1 MAGKLPMGQ
10 KELMRAKL
18 MEQVVQKQISLKDAA
33 LKLKISDRQSKRIFK
48 KYRQRGDK
56 GLLHGNLG
64 KPSPHQIEQAIHE
77 EALAL
82 YAEHYDDFG
91 PTLAAEKLSERHGI
105 HVDHE
110 TLRRWLIKEA
120 LWERHRQR
128 KTYRSRRDR
137 RQCFGELVQFD
148 GSHHDWFEGRRTKC
162 CLMNMVDDATGITLS
177 FLSEEETTADAMT
190 LLWRWIELHGIPQAV
205 YCDKKNAFVLNRE
218 PTIDEQLA
226 GIGPKSHFERACE
239 RLGIEV
245 VVANSPQAKG
255 RVERN
260 HGVYQDRFVKE
271 LRLAKIDTLKDANTF
286 LAEKYLP
293 AINKKFSRKPG
304 LSDDAHAPLLDK
316 IELKDIFCY
325 ETMRVV
331 SNDFI
336 ISYESR
342 IFQVAKDQK
351 LIPRPKDKI
360 IVRELL
366 DGTIHLLWQNTSL
379 AFVER
384 DCKPRKENPVDLC
397 A

>member
-10 KELMRAKL
+10 KELIRAKL

-33 LKLKISDRQSKRIFK
+33 LKLKIGDRQSKRILK
-48 KYRQRGDK
+48 KYRQDGDK
-56 GLLHGNLG
+56 GLVHGNLG
-64 KPSPHQIEQAIHE
+64 KPSPHRIDQAIHDQ
-77 EALAL
+77 ALTL
-82 YAEHYDDFG
+82 YKECYHDFG

-105 HVDHE
+105 QVDHE
-110 TLRRWLIKEA
+110 TLRRWLIEETM
-120 LWERHRQR
+120 WERHRRR

-190 LLWRWIELHGIPQAV
+190 LLWRWIELYGIPQAV

-226 GIGPKSHFERACE
+226 GIEPKSHFERACE
-239 RLGIEV
+239 KLGIEV
-245 VVANSPQAKG
+245 IVANSPQAKG

-271 LRLAKIDTLKDANTF
+271 LRLAKIDTIKDANAF
-286 LAEKYLP
+286 LVENYLP
-293 AINKKFSRKPG
+293 AINKKFSKKPE
-304 LSDDAHAPLLDK
+304 LADDAHVPMLDK
-316 IELKDIFCY
+316 TGLKDIFCY
-325 ETMRVV
+325 ESPRVV

-342 IFQVAKDQK
+342 IFQIAKEQK
-351 LIPRPKDKI
+351 LIPRSKEKI
-360 IVRELL
+360 TVRELL

-379 AFVER
+379 TFVER
-384 DCKPRKENPVDLC
+384 DCKLRKENPVALS